1 MRSLRHGVTY
11 EAARPVLELTGWLE
25 DNCEGDWSVEVEDQY
40 TVGAKIK
47 ILFETTQDK
56 QSFIRD
62 FA

>member
-1 MRSLRHGVTY
+1 MRSSWHGVTY
-11 EAARPVLELTGWLE
+11 EATRPVFELTGWLE
-25 DNCEGDWSVEVEDQY
+25 DNCEGDWSVEVEDEY

-47 ILFETTQDK
+47 ILFETTKDK